1 MPLWSIASI
10 EKPRTDC
17 QPRLG
22 FAGAGLKFICN
33 IRRLSTFVGMVAFEN
48 LLERRTLGRRSLS
61 AEDVH
66 VKDNILAKSYPITL
80 TRDWRIC
87 D

>member
-1 MPLWSIASI
+1 MGRRNLRFVSTV
-10 EKPRTDC
+10 R

-22 FAGAGLKFICN
+22 FAGTRLEFIFD
-33 IRRLSTFVGMVAFEN
+33 IRELSAFLDVVAFGN

-61 AEDVH
+61 VEDVH
-66 VKDNILAKSYPITL
+66 VKDNILAKSYPIKL